1 MRKRAKQA
9 AALIMVLCM
18 TCLALTACDAFTVE
32 RKTLI
37 DYRHSDE
44 WVEYYT
50 YDGHQVSKHHDEEWS
65 LLYEI
70 TYADGHVE
78 RRWEECT
85 RFEYDKAREELG
97 EVEP

>member
-9 AALIMVLCM
+9 AALIMALCV

-50 YDGHQVSKHHDEEWS
+50 YDGRQCSKHHGEEWE

-78 RRWEECT
+78 RSWEECT
-85 RFEYDKAREELG
+85 RFEYNKAREELG